1 MAVKLRKK
9 TLEEQVEQII
19 FDVALL
25 KVQYQ
30 RLLDTLSQ
38 TVMEEKT

>member
-1 MAVKLRKK
+1 MKMEVKLRKK
-9 TLEEQVEQII
+9 TLEEKIDQLI

-30 RLLDTLSQ
+30 KLCDSLFVKT
-38 TVMEEKT
+38 EEP